1 MPSVDDVLRHAFEPT
16 DDDWARL
23 APAAHSAV
31 RARHRHIQRVRRGL
45 AASAVAAVASVA
57 VVVALNAGGARDSR
71 GVEPAEQ
78 PPTTTVPA
86 LTTALEGKWTS
97 GPLDASDVR
106 AAARAAGA
114 PQAAA
119 SMLADLPQ
127 APFTVVVSVRGASLS
142 TYVEGPGG
150 RRELLD
156 QESVAVEGG
165 LVTVRPFDIPAE
177 TVHAWAISGNVLTL
191 DFRSTTE
198 VPDDA
203 GVPGEAW
210 QRLLYDSVSL
220 TR

>member
-16 DDDWARL
+16 DDDWGRL

-45 AASAVAAVASVA
+45 AASAVAAVASA
-57 VVVALNAGGARDSR
+57 GVVLALSTGDVRDSR

-78 PPTTTVPA
+78 TPTTTLPA
-86 LTTALEGKWTS
+86 LTTPLEGKWTS

-114 PQAAA
+114 PQVAAA
-119 SMLADLPQ
+119 MLADLPQ
-127 APFTVVVSVRGASLS
+127 TPFTVVVSVRGASLT
-142 TYVEGPGG
+142 TYVEGARG
-150 RRELLD
+150 RREVFD
-156 QESVAVEGG
+156 QESVAVEGS
-165 LVTVRPFDIPAE
+165 LVTVRPFTISAR
-177 TVHAWAISGNVLTL
+177 TVHGWSIDSDELTMK
-191 DFRSTTE
+191 FRSTTE
-198 VPDDA
+198 PEND

-210 QRLLYDSVSL
+210 QRLFYDSPTF

>member
-1 MPSVDDVLRHAFEPT
+1 MPSVDDVLRHAFAPA
-16 DDDWARL
+16 DDDWARV
-23 APAAHSAV
+23 APAAHSEV
-31 RARHRHIQRVRRGL
+31 MARHRRGQLVRRSIAVTAVA
-45 AASAVAAVASVA
+45 AASAA
-57 VVVALNAGGARDSR
+57 VVVALSTGDVRDSR

-78 PPTTTVPA
+78 TPKTPTPA
-86 LTTALEGKWTS
+86 LSTPLEGRWMA

-114 PQAAA
+114 PRAAA
-119 SMLADLPQ
+119 ALLADLPQ

-142 TYVEGPGG
+142 TYAEGAGG
-150 RRELLD
+150 RREVFD

-165 LVTVRPFDIPAE
+165 LVTVRPFNISAE
-177 TVHAWAISGNVLTL
+177 TVHGWAISGDELTL

-198 VPDDA
+198 PQND

-210 QRLLYDSVSL
+210 QRLFYDSAAF